1 MSETP
6 SVPADPVAAEDTY
19 YAAIVSEYVSLRK
32 HGAGIIA
39 AAALTAAH
47 MVFIS
52 KAGED

>member
-19 YAAIVSEYVSLRK
+19 YAAIVSEYGALRK
-32 HGAGIIA
+32 AGAGLLA

-47 MVFIS
+47 MVYLA
-52 KAGED
+52 KAGDD